1 VPRIRLPRRL
11 DHGEEASLVEHLD
24 ELRSRLFII
33 IGAVTI
39 GTVVGFVIHSRLIHW
54 LIILLPHNGKGSDGK
69 PLQLTTLSPLEN
81 FTTVLWISI
90 YFGVVIALPVVL
102 WQVWAYFIPAVNK
115 DKTKLIKWLAM
126 LAAVLAVG
134 GVAFGYFVVLPHALQ
149 FLTNFDDAQF
159 NNILQAKPYLGFCV
173 HVLLAMLLVFEL
185 PVFMVALTRLGIMTT
200 DKLRKNRRM
209 GYFACGVV
217 GMAVAPSVDPVTTT
231 LQAVPLFVLFEL
243 SIILCAILDRRATR
257 LNPAFDS

>member
-39 GTVVGFVIHSRLIHW
+39 GTVVGFVIHTRLIHW
-54 LIILLPHNGKGSDGK
+54 LIILLPNNGDGVK
-69 PLQLTTLSPLEN
+69 LTTLSPLEN

-90 YFGVVIALPVVL
+90 YFGVALALPIVL
-102 WQVWAYFIPAVNK
+102 WQLWAYFIPAVNR
-115 DKTKLIKWLAM
+115 DKTKLIKWLAL
-126 LAAVLAVG
+126 LAAALALS
-134 GVAFGYFVVLPHALQ
+134 GVAFGYFIVLPHALK
-149 FLTNFDDAQF
+149 FLTNFDSAQF

-173 HVLLAMLLVFEL
+173 HVLLAMLVVFEL
-185 PVFMVALTRLGIMTT
+185 PVFLVALTRLGIMTT

-243 SIILCAILDRRATR
+243 SILLCALLDRRATR

>member
-1 VPRIRLPRRL
+1 MPRIRLPRRL

-39 GTVVGFVIHSRLIHW
+39 GTVIGFVIHSRLIHW
-54 LIILLPHNGKGSDGK
+54 LIILLPHNGDGVE
-69 PLQLTTLSPLEN
+69 LTALCPLEN
-81 FTTVLWISI
+81 FTTGLWFSI
-90 YFGVVIALPVVL
+90 DFGVVLALPIVM
-102 WQVWAYFIPAVNK
+102 WQLWAYFIPAVNK
-115 DKTKLIKWLAM
+115 DRTKLIKWLAL
-126 LAAVLAVG
+126 LAAGLAAS
-134 GVAFGYFVVLPHALQ
+134 GVAFGYFIVLPHALK
-149 FLTNFDDAQF
+149 FLTNFDSAQF

-173 HVLLAMLLVFEL
+173 HVLLAMLVVFEL
-185 PVFMVALTRLGIMTT
+185 PVFLVALTRLGIMTT

-243 SIILCAILDRRATR
+243 SIVLCAFLDRRSTR
-257 LNPAFDS
+257 LNPAFDT